1 MCVITKNNSSKES
14 EDKDFLY
21 GGQAV
26 IEGVMMRGKTNMA
39 VAIRNSNN
47 EIILHIEESNVTKKV
62 FDEIITF
69 INTYKIKMKRLGIVG
84 AHGFLSLK
92 LRKQLK
98 NINDLDYYFCNDYQ
112 KAKDIIIG
120 LIKKS

>member
-1 MCVITKNNSSKES
+1 MIGRKLFFPLSYHNNDIYYIELDSIKNENEFIEKLCEVNELVNEINSCE
-14 EDKDFLY
+14 Y
-21 GGQAV
+21 
-26 IEGVMMRGKTNMA
+26 
-39 VAIRNSNN
+39 
-47 EIILHIEESNVTKKV
+47 IILHIEESNVTKKV

-98 NINDLDYYFCNDYQ
+98 NINDLDYYFCNDR
-112 KAKDIIIG
+112 
-120 LIKKS
+120 